1 MTDMT
6 EAAPITKGF
15 FAITPDAIYSPDAH
29 RRDVAQ
35 LGDTLLM
42 QIAEKFKGPCLL
54 TDTEMALAD
63 RHAAQGDLQKLYQI
77 FEALHLAEH
86 AAVERA
92 AVEQAAL
99 TGQWKVRQDTEMLCA
114 ALAKAREQLASAEGV
129 ALRLAEAAGV

>member
-1 MTDMT
+1 MT
-6 EAAPITKGF
+6 EAAPITSDF
-15 FAITPDAIYSPDAH
+15 FAIYSPDA
-29 RRDVAQ
+29 RLRDVAQ
-35 LGDTLLM
+35 L
-42 QIAEKFKGPCLL
+42 AEQAEFV
-54 TDTEMALAD
+54 TELAQLD
-63 RHAAQGDLQKLYQI
+63 
-77 FEALHLAEH
+77 LHLAEH